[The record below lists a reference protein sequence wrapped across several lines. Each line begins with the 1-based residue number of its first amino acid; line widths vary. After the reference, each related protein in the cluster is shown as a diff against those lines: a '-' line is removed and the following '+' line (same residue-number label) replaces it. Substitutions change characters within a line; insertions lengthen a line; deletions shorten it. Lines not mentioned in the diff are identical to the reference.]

1 MRSRNRPYIPSQNPI
16 HAAARRCRITAVLLC
31 PARQEKRQPQIHRA
45 TPISRPA
52 AQENR
57 ITAATHR
64 DRRYRPSLHNS
75 EAPLCSRLIHNA
87 ERSEWHLLQMQCQT
101 ILFCR
106 LPHRAARHS
115 LSAAQECQTIR
126 TVARYEIRKQNPFSS
141 AVPLCKLQTW
151 RARSQQQNIRLLLL
165 LRDPVW
171 QEIRL
176 CHTVAHRQFP
186 HKTV

>member
-1 MRSRNRPYIPSQNPI
+1 MRPR
-16 HAAARRCRITAVLLC
+16 
-31 PARQEKRQPQIHRA
+31 
-45 TPISRPA
+45 
-52 AQENR
+52 
-57 ITAATHR
+57 
-64 DRRYRPSLHNS
+64 
-75 EAPLCSRLIHNA
+75 
-87 ERSEWHLLQMQCQT
+87 QMQCRT

-106 LPHRAARHS
+106 LPLRAARHS

-151 RARSQQQNIRLLLL
+151 QARSQQQIIRLRLL

-176 CHTVAHRQFP
+176 CHTAAHRQFP